1 MLEMWDF
8 EFVVCFFPYLCPVK
22 PKMAMK
28 SFRTLALPLLLCL
41 VSVTPAVKAQPRAEK
56 PVVAYV
62 CSWTPEMP
70 DGRYV
75 TQINYAF
82 GNVNETFDGVVVQH
96 PERLRQVCAVR
107 QSPDAHPGLKV
118 LLSIGGWTAGGF
130 SEMASDSLRRQ
141 RFAADCRRVVDEF
154 DLDGIDMD
162 WEYPTSSEAGISS
175 SPDDTRN
182 YTLLMRDIRAA
193 IGPGKM
199 LTQATIC
206 TALYIDFAA
215 VDPYVDFTNI
225 MAYDMGRPPYH
236 NTPLYSSPLVKNV
249 TADSAVRAHLAAGI
263 PPEKMLLGLA
273 FYGHGVKGH
282 PSTEDLT
289 KVCEWQ
295 GYTYHWDEEAMV
307 PYMTDDRD
315 GSFAYGYEDL
325 RSLTIKCQYIIE
337 KGLCGAMYWSYDG
350 DNASGDLRR
359 TVYEVLNPGK

>member
-1 MLEMWDF
+1 
-8 EFVVCFFPYLCPVK
+8 
-22 PKMAMK
+22 MK
-28 SFRTLALPLLLCL
+28 RNSILFLLMCL
-41 VSVTPAVKAQPRAEK
+41 VTVSALAQEK
-56 PVVAYV
+56 REVPVVAYV
-62 CSWTPEMP
+62 CSWTTEMP
-70 DGRYV
+70 DGKYI

-82 GNVNETFDGVVVQH
+82 GNVNETFDGVIVQY
-96 PERLRQVCAVR
+96 PERLRKICALR
-107 QSPDAHPGLKV
+107 KSPSAHPGLKV

-130 SEMASDSLRRQ
+130 SEMAADSLRRL
-141 RFAADCRRVVDEF
+141 RFAADCKRLVDEF

-193 IGPGKM
+193 IGPDKL

-236 NTPLYSSPLVKNV
+236 NTPLYNSPLVKNV

-263 PPEKMLLGLA
+263 PPEKLLLGLA
-273 FYGHGVKGH
+273 FYGHGVPNH
-282 PSTEDLT
+282 PKVEDLT
-289 KVCEWQ
+289 TVRNWN
-295 GYTYHWDEEAMV
+295 GYTYHWDAQAMV

-315 GSFAYGYEDL
+315 GSLAFSYEDL
-325 RSLTIKCQYIIE
+325 RSLEIKCRYILE
-337 KGLCGAMYWSYDG
+337 KGLHGAMYWSYDG
-350 DNASGDLRR
+350 DNANGDLRR
-359 TVYEVLNPGK
+359 TVYETLNPKE

>member
-1 MLEMWDF
+1 MWDF

>member
-1 MLEMWDF
+1 
-8 EFVVCFFPYLCPVK
+8 
-22 PKMAMK
+22 MK

-249 TADSAVRAHLAAGI
+249 TADSAVRSHLAAGI